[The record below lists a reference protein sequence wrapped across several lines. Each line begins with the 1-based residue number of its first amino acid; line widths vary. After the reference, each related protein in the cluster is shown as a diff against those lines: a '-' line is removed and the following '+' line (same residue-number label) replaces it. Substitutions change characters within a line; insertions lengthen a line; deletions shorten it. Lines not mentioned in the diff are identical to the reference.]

1 MNVDQTNQTLSKIDT
16 MLDDIEELIR
26 ELPINAAVKKQLSS
40 QVYGLWMDIEEQ
52 VEYNAEFGHKRS
64 INVY

>member
-1 MNVDQTNQTLSKIDT
+1 MNVDQTLSKIDT

-26 ELPINAAVKKQLSS
+26 ELPINAAVKKQLAS

-52 VEYNAEFGHKRS
+52 VEDQLSLNSTDFG
-64 INVY
+64 

>member
-1 MNVDQTNQTLSKIDT
+1 MNVDQTLSKIDT

-26 ELPINAAVKKQLSS
+26 ELPINEAVKMDLAS

-52 VEYNAEFGHKRS
+52 VEDQLYLKSTDFK
-64 INVY
+64 